1 MLDKLKDNLSA
12 IKPMKAVFDHEYVKR
27 IDGPNMKTG
36 KDKMDLAEQLM
47 AEITN
52 FQKENNCDRIVMIWC
67 GSPETFKKPA
77 AVHQTW
83 QILRKACA

>member
-1 MLDKLKDNLSA
+1 
-12 IKPMKAVFDHEYVKR
+12 
-27 IDGPNMKTG
+27 
-36 KDKMDLAEQLM
+36 
-47 AEITN
+47 
-52 FQKENNCDRIVMIWC
+52 MIWC